1 MSRRSRYGRAQH
13 AAARPPRLE
22 SARPEAAASP
32 RPQVPGPAPATAQAP
47 GPAPATAQAPSRN
60 GHFTPEPT
68 AALVPDVPAIES
80 NGHAVPLVVATPPSP
95 AAAPSNGH
103 AAIAPDSPGCT
114 APQLR
119 RFIKSRTYVP
129 MHELRRRFGING
141 TEDDVTPVDTEGRRI
156 FVGLPSREGRLLG
169 ELLRAGD
176 VGYELSMDPLTPVV
190 IGVYP
195 MRPVP
200 RS

>member
-1 MSRRSRYGRAQH
+1 
-13 AAARPPRLE
+13 
-22 SARPEAAASP
+22 
-32 RPQVPGPAPATAQAP
+32 VPGPAPATAE
-47 GPAPATAQAPSRN
+47 PAPRN
-60 GHFTPEPT
+60 GHFAPETPTP
-68 AALVPDVPAIES
+68 AALAADVPAIES
-80 NGHAVPLVVATPPSP
+80 NGHVVPLVVPLPPQ
-95 AAAPSNGH
+95 AVESNGH
-103 AAIAPDSPGCT
+103 APAAPVAPGCT

-156 FVGLPSREGRLLG
+156 FVGLPAREGRLLG

-190 IGVYP
+190 VGVYP

-200 RS
+200 RT

>member
-22 SARPEAAASP
+22 SARPEAGNP
-32 RPQVPGPAPATAQAP
+32 RPQVPGPAPATA
-47 GPAPATAQAPSRN
+47 PAAAQAPSRN

-68 AALVPDVPAIES
+68 AALAPDVPAIES
-80 NGHAVPLVVATPPSP
+80 NGHAVPLIVAAPPSS

-103 AAIAPDSPGCT
+103 AAIAPDAPGCT

-156 FVGLPSREGRLLG
+156 FVGLPPREGRLLG

-190 IGVYP
+190 VGVYP

>member
-1 MSRRSRYGRAQH
+1 M
-13 AAARPPRLE
+13 
-22 SARPEAAASP
+22 
-32 RPQVPGPAPATAQAP
+32 
-47 GPAPATAQAPSRN
+47 
-60 GHFTPEPT
+60 
-68 AALVPDVPAIES
+68 PAIES
-80 NGHAVPLVVATPPSP
+80 NGHGVPLVVGALPSP
-95 AAAPSNGH
+95 DSAASNGH
-103 AAIAPDSPGCT
+103 ATAPAASAPESPGCT

-156 FVGLPSREGRLLG
+156 FVGLPPREGRLLG

-190 IGVYP
+190 VGVYP